1 MPNLTVSTKP
11 VKAEQVKREWHLID
25 VKGKVLGRVAGEIAR
40 LLQGKHKVEYVPYLD
55 VGDYVVVINA
65 AKIKVTGRKKEQKEY
80 QRYSGYPGGLKR
92 TSLGEML
99 KRKPEYVIE
108 KAVSGMLPKNKHRK
122 KRLRRL
128 FVFAGQEHNF
138 GDKFGKEAKDAK
150 KN

>member
-25 VKGKVLGRVAGEIAR
+25 VKGKILGRVAGEIAR
-40 LLQGKHKVEYVPYLD
+40 LLQGKHKLEYVPYLD
-55 VGDYVVVINA
+55 MGDYVVVVNA

-92 TSLGEML
+92 IRLGEML
-99 KRKPEYVIE
+99 KRKPEYIIE

-128 FVFAGQEHNF
+128 FVFAGAEHNF
-138 GDKFGKEAKDAK
+138 GDKFGKDTKDAK